1 VRRRLRPLSFSQTRQ
16 MIRYRLAVAAGNQP
30 PAVSFSLAAMTAIHL
45 ACGGSPRKTVRL
57 CHMSMLEMLVRG
69 GARVGLSEVRAA
81 ARPDGKSPRTRRAVG
96 LATIATIGIVF
107 GGLWLSLKAQGP
119 VLAPGH
125 SSATSAQQTL
135 GQPFG
140 QAAGQP
146 GGEPAAQPATTDI
159 PAAGTQAEGSATPD
173 AREASLRT
181 EGLSLRPD
189 QADAPEAPT
198 ARVSLLP
205 QRDQGPDVRSKVDT
219 TRPPLLQVDAREGA
233 TAAAQASL
241 AAPVPATQLAQKA
254 AYSPAGR

>member
-69 GARVGLSEVRAA
+69 GTRVGLPEVRAA
-81 ARPDGKSPRTRRAVG
+81 ARPDTKPPRTRRAVG
-96 LATIATIGIVF
+96 LATMATIGIVF
-107 GGLWLSLKAQGP
+107 GGLWFSLKAQGP
-119 VLAPGH
+119 VLAPGQ
-125 SSATSAQQTL
+125 STATTAVTPAGQPA

-140 QAAGQP
+140 Q
-146 GGEPAAQPATTDI
+146 PAPTDI
-159 PAAGTQAEGSATPD
+159 PAAGPQAEGSATPD

-219 TRPPLLQVDAREGA
+219 TRPPLLQVEARVGA
-233 TAAAQASL
+233 AGAVQASL
-241 AAPVPATQLAQKA
+241 ADQGSAAQLAQKA
-254 AYSPAGR
+254 AYSPPSR